1 MWRWTRAL
9 FSSVVVFPLSLGTLF
24 RRRMP
29 LSPTTLLRLSPTTS
43 TTAPLAV
50 LGPTLDP
57 SLWLLWPSPTLSPGL
72 PLMWTVLPQ
81 RLKSLPSTT
90 ARAPAVFRRRP
101 LTSTTARAPAVF
113 RRRPRSCLPLFG
125 RLGTFAIVR
134 VCPLWAIFGT
144 LSTPHIP
151 MGRRSTCRGHPAV
164 FLRQPSPSPA
174 IPPIGAPTP
183 PLELGTMR
191 P

>member
-1 MWRWTRAL
+1 MRGWTRTL
-9 FSSVVVFPLSLGTLF
+9 FSSAVVFPLSLGTLF
-24 RRRMP
+24 RRGMP

-81 RLKSLPSTT
+81 RLTSLPSTT
-90 ARAPAVFRRRP
+90 ARAPAVFC
-101 LTSTTARAPAVF
+101 
-113 RRRPRSCLPLFG
+113 RRPRSCLPLFG

-144 LSTPHIP
+144 LITPHIP

-191 P
+191 L